1 MRTIPSLILFGASA
15 ITALA
20 TTLIASQDGGPA
32 FPRATPETVGM
43 SSALLQQA
51 TAVLRQSVADRVIA
65 GGVAAVARHGKL
77 VYLEP
82 FGLQDLQSRTPMTER
97 SLFRIYSMTKA
108 VTAVGVMMLKDEG
121 RLQLSDPASKYLP
134 EFKGVRVQ
142 LEGGGLRPPTRE
154 ITIQDLLLHTSGLSH
169 RTSDLYRNLRV
180 RSRAIAMPQFITNI
194 TKAPLMEDPGVRFRY
209 SEATTVLGGIIEAIT
224 HQPFDTFVQTRI
236 LAPLGMHQTTFWVD
250 EAHRAQ
256 LTTAYQRS
264 ADGPLQPFE
273 PEEVPF
279 TQKPALF
286 EGAVGLVSTAEDFV
300 RFSQMLLNK
309 GALGSVRLLTPDT
322 AASMTINALPDAV
335 LREKNP
341 SVGWGLGNVDVVVAP
356 GSRGYL
362 TAVGEYG
369 WDGSIGTFFS
379 IDPAK
384 DLIVVLMTQNVPA
397 SPNGIR
403 QRFKAAV
410 VAAVLQ

>member
-1 MRTIPSLILFGASA
+1 MRTLPSLFLLGASA
-15 ITALA
+15 VAALA
-20 TTLIASQDGGPA
+20 ATAIAAQDGSPA
-32 FPRATPETVGM
+32 VLRATPETVGM
-43 SSALLQQA
+43 SSDRLQQA
-51 TAVLRQSVADRVIA
+51 TAVLRQAVADRALA

-82 FGLQDLQSRTPMTER
+82 FGLQDLQTRAPMTEQ

-121 RLQLSDPASKYLP
+121 RLQLGDPASKYLP
-134 EFKGVRVQ
+134 AFKEVRVQ
-142 LEGGGLRPPTRE
+142 DEGGARRPPARE

-169 RTSDLYRNLRV
+169 RTSDLYRNLQV
-180 RSRAIAMPQFITNI
+180 RSRAIGMPQFITNI
-194 TKAPLMEDPGVRFRY
+194 TRAPLMEDPGVRYRY
-209 SEATTVLGGIIEAIT
+209 SEGTTVLGGIIEAIT
-224 HQPFDTFVQTRI
+224 RQPFDTFVQSRI
-236 LAPLGMHQTTFWVD
+236 LSPLGMQHTAFWVD
-250 EAHRAQ
+250 EAHRPQ
-256 LTTAYQRS
+256 LATAYQRN
-264 ADGPLQPFE
+264 ADGLLQPFE
-273 PEEVPF
+273 PEDVPF
-279 TQKPALF
+279 TQKPALM

-309 GALGSVRLLTPDT
+309 GALGSVRLLKPET
-322 AASMTINALPDAV
+322 AASMTINALPDAI

-379 IDPAK
+379 IDPAQ

-397 SPNGIR
+397 SPNGLR
-403 QRFKAAV
+403 QRFKSAV
-410 VAAVLQ
+410 VSAVLP